1 MNYKNLPDS
10 IKLRIT
16 KFPTPFF
23 LFDLDH
29 MMPKLYLKYGFIPF
43 DRQVLGVD
51 PYVEL
56 DLSLCN
62 LKGLRIELR

>member
-10 IKLRIT
+10 IKLRIA
-16 KFPTPFF
+16 KLPTPFF

-29 MMPKLYLKYGFIPF
+29 VAAKLYLRYDYIPF
-43 DRQVLGVD
+43 DSQVLGVD

-56 DLSLCN
+56 YLSLRN
-62 LKGLRIELR
+62 LKALRIELR